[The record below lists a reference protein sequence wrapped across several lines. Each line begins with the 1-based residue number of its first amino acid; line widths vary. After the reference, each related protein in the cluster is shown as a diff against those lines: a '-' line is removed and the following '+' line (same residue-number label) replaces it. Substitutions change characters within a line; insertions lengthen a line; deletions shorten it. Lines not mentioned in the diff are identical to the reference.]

1 MKALSDSAVTGGS
14 PFFDIGMCLLLS
26 VLYAL
31 IGAVLLEHFLQ
42 SARRRAT
49 LSLT

>member
-1 MKALSDSAVTGGS
+1 MKALSDSAITGGS
-14 PFFDIGMCLLLS
+14 PLVDIAMCLALS
-26 VLYAL
+26 AGYAVV
-31 IGAVLLEHFLQ
+31 GAVLLEHFLQ